1 MIFSSFAGFSKRELH
16 SRKANYSPRHRTD
29 TIAILVGD
37 AMATEK
43 TEAAVEEI
51 RKKVEKLS
59 EELASLPAE
68 LDKTVGKQLDDLA
81 KSVKGLDSTKK
92 LDDITK
98 SLTGMDSSVK
108 EIKDSKEA
116 TVIIKKLD
124 DILVS
129 LADNEVVTKKLDDLQ
144 NYIAEFSGIET
155 KVQDLAG
162 QFEETKEIVGIIVRQ
177 LDDIERKYNVA
188 IDKVT
193 EAVDTL
199 TEFVKA
205 GAAAPP
211 ETKKPT
217 KKPKE
222 TEDEEPKVPPPDKTS
237 LPSTIDAL
245 MDNLMSLVVPQTE
258 ATEMAEALEEVRD
271 ELTTM
276 IKGHTPVL
284 FQFGKRARELK
295 SYPPTATLNEND
307 IASLSREIKSW
318 TGKLKEV
325 ATSS

>member
-1 MIFSSFAGFSKRELH
+1 
-16 SRKANYSPRHRTD
+16 
-29 TIAILVGD
+29 
-37 AMATEK
+37 MATEK
-43 TEAAVEEI
+43 TEAAIEEI
-51 RKKVEKLS
+51 QETVDKLS
-59 EELASLPAE
+59 EELASLQSE
-68 LDKTVGKQLDDLA
+68 IDKKVGKKLDDLA
-81 KSVKGLDSTKK
+81 KSVKGQDSTKK
-92 LDDITK
+92 LDDIAK
-98 SLTGMDSSVK
+98 SVTGVDSAVK
-108 EIKDSKEA
+108 ELKDSKEA

-124 DILVS
+124 DLLVAM
-129 LADNEVVTKKLDDLQ
+129 ADGEVVPKKLDDLQ
-144 NYIAEFSGIET
+144 NYLVEFSGIEE
-155 KVQDLAG
+155 KVQDLAN

-205 GAAAPP
+205 GAAAAP
-211 ETKKPT
+211 EEKKPT
-217 KKPKE
+217 KESKETKEEKPKV
-222 TEDEEPKVPPPDKTS
+222 KPPDKAS

-245 MDNLMSLVVPQTE
+245 MDNLMTLVVPQTE

-307 IASLSREIKSW
+307 IASLSRDIKSW

>member
-1 MIFSSFAGFSKRELH
+1 
-16 SRKANYSPRHRTD
+16 
-29 TIAILVGD
+29 
-37 AMATEK
+37 MATEK
-43 TEAAVEEI
+43 TDAAVEEI
-51 RKKVEKLS
+51 QKKVDKLS
-59 EELASLPAE
+59 
-68 LDKTVGKQLDDLA
+68 KKLDDVA

-92 LDDITK
+92 LDDLVK
-98 SLTGMDSSVK
+98 SVK
-108 EIKDSKEA
+108 EIEDSKES

-124 DILVS
+124 DVLVS
-129 LADNEVVTKKLDDLQ
+129 LADGEVVPKKLDDLQ
-144 NYIAEFSGIET
+144 NYLAEFSGIEE
-155 KVQDLAG
+155 KVQDLAN

-193 EAVDTL
+193 EAVETL

-205 GAAAPP
+205 GPAATP
-211 ETKKPT
+211 EPKKPT

-222 TEDEEPKVPPPDKTS
+222 TKEEKPKVTPPDKAS

-245 MDNLMSLVVPQTE
+245 MDNLMTLVVPQTE

-318 TGKLKEV
+318 KGKLKEV
-325 ATSS
+325 ASSS

>member
-1 MIFSSFAGFSKRELH
+1 M
-16 SRKANYSPRHRTD
+16 
-29 TIAILVGD
+29 
-37 AMATEK
+37 
-43 TEAAVEEI
+43 
-51 RKKVEKLS
+51 
-59 EELASLPAE
+59 
-68 LDKTVGKQLDDLA
+68 
-81 KSVKGLDSTKK
+81 
-92 LDDITK
+92 
-98 SLTGMDSSVK
+98 K
-108 EIKDSKEA
+108 EVKDSKES
-116 TVIIKKLD
+116 TVIIKKID

-129 LADNEVVTKKLDDLQ
+129 LADSDVVPKKLDDLQ
-144 NYIAEFSGIET
+144 SYIAEFSGIEE
-155 KVQDLAG
+155 KVQDLSS

-193 EAVDTL
+193 EAVETL
-199 TEFVKA
+199 TEFVKS
-205 GAAAPP
+205 GSAASSDS
-211 ETKKPT
+211 KKPT

-222 TEDEEPKVPPPDKTS
+222 TKEKEPKETKAEKPEIKAPDMAK
-237 LPSTIDAL
+237 LPSTIDNL
-245 MDNLMSLVVPQTE
+245 MDNLMTLVIPQTE

-318 TGKLKEV
+318 KSKLKEV
-325 ATSS
+325 TSSS

>member
-1 MIFSSFAGFSKRELH
+1 
-16 SRKANYSPRHRTD
+16 
-29 TIAILVGD
+29 
-37 AMATEK
+37 MATEK
-43 TEAAVEEI
+43 TEAAIEEI
-51 RKKVEKLS
+51 QEKVDKLS
-59 EELASLPAE
+59 EELASLRE
-68 LDKTVGKQLDDLA
+68 EMDKKVGKKLDDLA

-98 SLTGMDSSVK
+98 SVTGVDSAVK
-108 EIKDSKEA
+108 ELKDSKEA
-116 TVIIKKLD
+116 AVIIKKLD
-124 DILVS
+124 DLLVS
-129 LADNEVVTKKLDDLQ
+129 MADGEIVPKKLDDLQ
-144 NYIAEFSGIET
+144 NYLVEFSGIEE

-199 TEFVKA
+199 TEFVKV

-211 ETKKPT
+211 EPKKPT

-222 TEDEEPKVPPPDKTS
+222 PKEEKPKVTPPDKAS
-237 LPSTIDAL
+237 LPSTIDTL
-245 MDNLMSLVVPQTE
+245 MDDLMTLVVPQTE

-318 TGKLKEV
+318 KGKLKEV

>member
-1 MIFSSFAGFSKRELH
+1 M
-16 SRKANYSPRHRTD
+16 
-29 TIAILVGD
+29 
-37 AMATEK
+37 
-43 TEAAVEEI
+43 
-51 RKKVEKLS
+51 
-59 EELASLPAE
+59 
-68 LDKTVGKQLDDLA
+68 
-81 KSVKGLDSTKK
+81 
-92 LDDITK
+92 
-98 SLTGMDSSVK
+98 K
-108 EIKDSKEA
+108 EVKDSKES
-116 TVIIKKLD
+116 TVIIKKID

-129 LADNEVVTKKLDDLQ
+129 LADSDVVPKKLDDLQ
-144 NYIAEFSGIET
+144 SYIAEFSGIEE
-155 KVQDLAG
+155 KVQDLSS

-193 EAVDTL
+193 EAVETL
-199 TEFVKA
+199 TEFVKSES
-205 GAAAPP
+205 AASSDSN
-211 ETKKPT
+211 KPT

-222 TEDEEPKVPPPDKTS
+222 TKEKETKAEKPEVKAPDMAK
-237 LPSTIDAL
+237 LPSTIDNL
-245 MDNLMSLVVPQTE
+245 MDNLMTLVIPQTE

-318 TGKLKEV
+318 KSKLKEV
-325 ATSS
+325 ASSS

>member
-1 MIFSSFAGFSKRELH
+1 
-16 SRKANYSPRHRTD
+16 
-29 TIAILVGD
+29 
-37 AMATEK
+37 MATENN
-43 TEAAVEEI
+43 AAAIEKI
-51 RKKVEKLS
+51 QKKVDGLS
-59 EELASLPAE
+59 EELASLRKNVEKKLDDTAKSLKG
-68 LDKTVGKQLDDLA
+68 LDKTVTGI
-81 KSVKGLDSTKK
+81 DSA
-92 LDDITK
+92 
-98 SLTGMDSSVK
+98 VK
-108 EIKDSKEA
+108 EVKDSKESA
-116 TVIIKKLD
+116 VIIKKID

-129 LADNEVVTKKLDDLQ
+129 LADGEVVPKKLDDLQ
-144 NYIAEFSGIET
+144 NYIAEFSGIEE
-155 KVQDLAG
+155 KIQDIAS

-193 EAVDTL
+193 EAVETL
-199 TEFVKA
+199 TEFVKSESEA
-205 GAAAPP
+205 SSEP
-211 ETKKPT
+211 KKPP

-222 TEDEEPKVPPPDKTS
+222 TKDETPKVKAPDKAS

-245 MDNLMSLVVPQTE
+245 MDNLMTLVIPQTE

-318 TGKLKEV
+318 KSKLKEM
-325 ATSS
+325 TNSS

>member
-1 MIFSSFAGFSKRELH
+1 
-16 SRKANYSPRHRTD
+16 
-29 TIAILVGD
+29 
-37 AMATEK
+37 MATEK

-51 RKKVEKLS
+51 QEKVDKLS
-59 EELASLPAE
+59 EDLASLREE
-68 LDKTVGKQLDDLA
+68 LKEFASLPEMDKKIGKKFDDLA
-81 KSVKGLDSTKK
+81 KSVKGLDATKK
-92 LDDITK
+92 LDDLAK
-98 SLTGMDSSVK
+98 SVSGIDLAVK
-108 EIKDSKEA
+108 EVKDSKES

-124 DILVS
+124 DLLVS
-129 LADNEVVTKKLDDLQ
+129 LADSDVVPKKLDDLQ
-144 NYIAEFSGIET
+144 NYIAEFSGIEE

-162 QFEETKEIVGIIVRQ
+162 QFEETNEIVGIIVRQ

-199 TEFVKA
+199 TDYVKS

-211 ETKKPT
+211 ETETPSKKP
-217 KKPKE
+217 PKE
-222 TEDEEPKVPPPDKTS
+222 TNEEAPKVKPPDMAS

-245 MDNLMSLVVPQTE
+245 MDNLMTLVIPQTE

-284 FQFGKRARELK
+284 FQFGRRARELK

-318 TGKLKEV
+318 KGKLKEM
-325 ATSS
+325 AASS

>member
-1 MIFSSFAGFSKRELH
+1 
-16 SRKANYSPRHRTD
+16 
-29 TIAILVGD
+29 
-37 AMATEK
+37 MATEK
-43 TEAAVEEI
+43 SDVVIEEI
-51 RKKVEKLS
+51 QKKVDKLS
-59 EELASLPAE
+59 GELASLREE
-68 LDKTVGKQLDDLA
+68 LKVLDSVSEMDKKIDTISKNVEKVQDIGKKLDDQA
-81 KSVKGLDSTKK
+81 KSLKGMDHTKK
-92 LDDITK
+92 LDDLTK
-98 SLTGMDSSVK
+98 SVTGIDSAVK

-116 TVIIKKLD
+116 AVIIKKID

-129 LADNEVVTKKLDDLQ
+129 LADSDVVPKKLDDLQ
-144 NYIAEFSGIET
+144 NYVAGLSGIED

-177 LDDIERKYNVA
+177 LDDIERKYNQA

-193 EAVDTL
+193 EAVETL
-199 TEFVKA
+199 SDFVKS
-205 GAAAPP
+205 GVTVPSEP
-211 ETKKPT
+211 KKPQKKPT
-217 KKPKE
+217 KETKEEEKPE
-222 TEDEEPKVPPPDKTS
+222 VRPPDKAS

-245 MDNLMSLVVPQTE
+245 MDNLMTLVIPQTE

-307 IASLSREIKSW
+307 IASLSREIKAWKS
-318 TGKLKEV
+318 KLKEM
-325 ATSS
+325 ANSS

>member
-1 MIFSSFAGFSKRELH
+1 
-16 SRKANYSPRHRTD
+16 
-29 TIAILVGD
+29 
-37 AMATEK
+37 MATEK
-43 TEAAVEEI
+43 SDAAIEELQG
-51 RKKVEKLS
+51 KVDKLS
-59 EELASLPAE
+59 EELASLREGLTVLTSVPE
-68 LDKTVGKQLDDLA
+68 MDKKIDTISKNVEKVCDSKEIQDVGKKLDDLA
-81 KSVKGLDSTKK
+81 KSLKGLDYTKK

-98 SLTGMDSSVK
+98 SVTGIDSTVK
-108 EIKDSKEA
+108 EAQDSKES

-124 DILVS
+124 DILIA
-129 LADNEVVTKKLDDLQ
+129 LADSEAVPKKLDDLQ
-144 NYIAEFSGIET
+144 NYVAGLSGIEE

-177 LDDIERKYNVA
+177 LDDIERKYNLA
-188 IDKVT
+188 IDRVT

-199 TEFVKA
+199 SEFVKS
-205 GAAAPP
+205 GTAAPSEP
-211 ETKKPT
+211 KKPP
-217 KKPKE
+217 KKPPKE
-222 TEDEEPKVPPPDKTS
+222 TQGEEKPKVIPPDKAN

-245 MDNLMSLVVPQTE
+245 MDNLMTLVVPQTE

-318 TGKLKEV
+318 KSKLKEM
-325 ATSS
+325 ATSI

>member
-1 MIFSSFAGFSKRELH
+1 MPTENNA
-16 SRKANYSPRHRTD
+16 A
-29 TIAILVGD
+29 AI
-37 AMATEK
+37 EK
-43 TEAAVEEI
+43 I
-51 RKKVEKLS
+51 QKKVDELS
-59 EELASLPAE
+59 AELASLSKNVE
-68 LDKTVGKQLDDLA
+68 
-81 KSVKGLDSTKK
+81 KK
-92 LDDITK
+92 LDDSAK
-98 SLTGMDSSVK
+98 SLKGLDKSIGEV
-108 EIKDSKEA
+108 KDSKESA
-116 TVIIKKLD
+116 VIIKKID

-129 LADNEVVTKKLDDLQ
+129 LSDSDVVPKKLDDLQ
-144 NYIAEFSGIET
+144 SYIAEFSGIEE
-155 KVQDLAG
+155 KVQDLSS

-193 EAVDTL
+193 EALETL
-199 TEFVKA
+199 TEFVKSES
-205 GAAAPP
+205 AASSEP
-211 ETKKPT
+211 KKPA

-222 TEDEEPKVPPPDKTS
+222 TKETKTEKPEVKVPDKTS

-245 MDNLMSLVVPQTE
+245 MDNLMTLVIPQTE

-318 TGKLKEV
+318 KSKLKEV
-325 ATSS
+325 TSSS

>member
-1 MIFSSFAGFSKRELH
+1 
-16 SRKANYSPRHRTD
+16 
-29 TIAILVGD
+29 
-37 AMATEK
+37 MATEK

-51 RKKVEKLS
+51 QKKVDKLS
-59 EELASLPAE
+59 KK
-68 LDKTVGKQLDDLA
+68 LDDVAKSVKGLDATKKLDDLA
-81 KSVKGLDSTKK
+81 KSVDGIDSA
-92 LDDITK
+92 
-98 SLTGMDSSVK
+98 VK
-108 EIKDSKEA
+108 EIKDSKES

-124 DILVS
+124 DLLVS
-129 LADNEVVTKKLDDLQ
+129 LADGDVVPKKLDDLQ
-144 NYIAEFSGIET
+144 NYIAEFSGIEE

-177 LDDIERKYNVA
+177 LDDIERKYNIA
-188 IDKVT
+188 LDKVT

-199 TEFVKA
+199 TDYVKS

-211 ETKKPT
+211 ETKKPS
-217 KKPKE
+217 KKPPKE
-222 TEDEEPKVPPPDKTS
+222 TEEEAPKVKPPDMAS

-245 MDNLMSLVVPQTE
+245 MDNLMTLVIPQTE

-284 FQFGKRARELK
+284 FQFGRRARELK

-318 TGKLKEV
+318 KGKLKEM
-325 ATSS
+325 AASG

>member
-1 MIFSSFAGFSKRELH
+1 
-16 SRKANYSPRHRTD
+16 
-29 TIAILVGD
+29 
-37 AMATEK
+37 MATEK
-43 TEAAVEEI
+43 TEAAIEEI
-51 RKKVEKLS
+51 QDKVDKLS
-59 EELASLPAE
+59 EELASLRE
-68 LDKTVGKQLDDLA
+68 EIDKTVGKKLDDLA

-98 SLTGMDSSVK
+98 SVTGVDSAVK
-108 EIKDSKEA
+108 ELKDSKES

-124 DILVS
+124 DLLVS
-129 LADNEVVTKKLDDLQ
+129 MADGEIVPKKLDDLQ
-144 NYIAEFSGIET
+144 NYLVEFSGIEE

-199 TEFVKA
+199 TEFVKEGA
-205 GAAAPP
+205 AAAPP
-211 ETKKPT
+211 EPKKPT

-222 TEDEEPKVPPPDKTS
+222 PKEEKPKVTPPDKAS
-237 LPSTIDAL
+237 LPSTIDTL
-245 MDNLMSLVVPQTE
+245 MDDLMTLVVPQTE

-318 TGKLKEV
+318 KGKLKEV

>member
-1 MIFSSFAGFSKRELH
+1 
-16 SRKANYSPRHRTD
+16 
-29 TIAILVGD
+29 V
-37 AMATEK
+37 
-43 TEAAVEEI
+43 
-51 RKKVEKLS
+51 
-59 EELASLPAE
+59 
-68 LDKTVGKQLDDLA
+68 
-81 KSVKGLDSTKK
+81 
-92 LDDITK
+92 
-98 SLTGMDSSVK
+98 
-108 EIKDSKEA
+108 DSKES

-129 LADNEVVTKKLDDLQ
+129 LADSDAIPKKLEDLQ
-144 NYIAEFSGIET
+144 NYIAGLSTMED

-177 LDDIERKYNVA
+177 LDDIERKYNLA

-193 EAVDTL
+193 EAVDL
-199 TEFVKA
+199 LSDFIQAQDAKSAEPSK
-205 GAAAPP
+205 PD
-211 ETKKPT
+211 KKPSREEEIEE
-217 KKPKE
+217 KPKV
-222 TEDEEPKVPPPDKTS
+222 KPPDKTS

-271 ELTTM
+271 NLTTM

-318 TGKLKEV
+318 KSKLKEM
-325 ATSS
+325 ANNN

>member
-1 MIFSSFAGFSKRELH
+1 
-16 SRKANYSPRHRTD
+16 
-29 TIAILVGD
+29 
-37 AMATEK
+37 MATENND
-43 TEAAVEEI
+43 AAIAEI
-51 RKKVEKLS
+51 QKKVSEMDKKIDALTKNVEKVCES
-59 EELASLPAE
+59 KEIS
-68 LDKTVGKQLDDLA
+68 DVGKKLDDLA
-81 KSVKGLDSTKK
+81 KTLKGQDNTKK

-98 SLTGMDSSVK
+98 SIT
-108 EIKDSKEA
+108 EIKDSKESA
-116 TVIIKKLD
+116 VIIKKID
-124 DILVS
+124 DILMA
-129 LADNEVVTKKLDDLQ
+129 LADNDVVPKKLDDLQ
-144 NYIAEFSGIET
+144 SYIAEFSGIEE

-177 LDDIERKYNVA
+177 LDDIERKYNLA

-193 EAVDTL
+193 EAVETL
-199 TEFVKA
+199 TEFVKS
-205 GAAAPP
+205 GTPAPSEP
-211 ETKKPT
+211 KKPP

-222 TEDEEPKVPPPDKTS
+222 TQDEKPAVKAPDKDS

-245 MDNLMSLVVPQTE
+245 MDNLMTLVIPQTE
-258 ATEMAEALEEVRD
+258 AKEMAEALEEVRD

-318 TGKLKEV
+318 KSKLKEM
-325 ATSS
+325 ADSA

>member
-1 MIFSSFAGFSKRELH
+1 
-16 SRKANYSPRHRTD
+16 
-29 TIAILVGD
+29 
-37 AMATEK
+37 MATENN
-43 TEAAVEEI
+43 AAAIEKI
-51 RKKVEKLS
+51 QKKVDGLS
-59 EELASLPAE
+59 EELASLRKNVEKKLDDTAKSLKG
-68 LDKTVGKQLDDLA
+68 LDKTVTGI
-81 KSVKGLDSTKK
+81 DSA
-92 LDDITK
+92 
-98 SLTGMDSSVK
+98 VK
-108 EIKDSKEA
+108 EVKDSKESA
-116 TVIIKKLD
+116 VIIKKID

-129 LADNEVVTKKLDDLQ
+129 LADGEVVPKKLDDLQ
-144 NYIAEFSGIET
+144 NYIAEFSGIEE
-155 KVQDLAG
+155 KVQDIAS

-193 EAVDTL
+193 EAVETL
-199 TEFVKA
+199 TEFVKSESDA
-205 GAAAPP
+205 SSEP
-211 ETKKPT
+211 KKPP

-222 TEDEEPKVPPPDKTS
+222 TKDETPKVKAPDKAS

-245 MDNLMSLVVPQTE
+245 MDNLMTLVIPQTE

-318 TGKLKEV
+318 KSKLKEM
-325 ATSS
+325 TNSS

>member
-1 MIFSSFAGFSKRELH
+1 
-16 SRKANYSPRHRTD
+16 
-29 TIAILVGD
+29 
-37 AMATEK
+37 MATENN
-43 TEAAVEEI
+43 AAAIEKI
-51 RKKVEKLS
+51 QKKVDGLS
-59 EELASLPAE
+59 EELASLRKNVEKKLDDTAKSLKG
-68 LDKTVGKQLDDLA
+68 LDKTVTGI
-81 KSVKGLDSTKK
+81 DSA
-92 LDDITK
+92 
-98 SLTGMDSSVK
+98 VK
-108 EIKDSKEA
+108 EVKDSKESA
-116 TVIIKKLD
+116 VIIKKID

-129 LADNEVVTKKLDDLQ
+129 LADGEVVPKKLDDLQ
-144 NYIAEFSGIET
+144 NYIAEFSGIEE
-155 KVQDLAG
+155 KVQDIAS

-193 EAVDTL
+193 EAVETL
-199 TEFVKA
+199 TEFVKSESEA
-205 GAAAPP
+205 SSEP
-211 ETKKPT
+211 KKPP

-222 TEDEEPKVPPPDKTS
+222 TKDETPKVKAPDKAS

-245 MDNLMSLVVPQTE
+245 MDNLMTLVIPQTE

-318 TGKLKEV
+318 KSKLKEM
-325 ATSS
+325 TNSS

>member
-1 MIFSSFAGFSKRELH
+1 
-16 SRKANYSPRHRTD
+16 
-29 TIAILVGD
+29 
-37 AMATEK
+37 MATEK
-43 TEAAVEEI
+43 TQAAIEETQTKI
-51 RKKVEKLS
+51 DKLS
-59 EELASLPAE
+59 EELAELRKELSAFTSVPE
-68 LDKTVGKQLDDLA
+68 LDKKIDVISEHIEKASGSDVGERLEDIV
-81 KSVKGLDSTKK
+81 KSVEGIDSALK
-92 LDDITK
+92 DIAN
-98 SLTGMDSSVK
+98 
-108 EIKDSKEA
+108 SKES

-129 LADNEVVTKKLDDLQ
+129 IADNEVVPKKLEDLQ
-144 NYIAEFSGIET
+144 NYIAEFSGVQDR
-155 KVQDLAG
+155 VQDLAN

-177 LDDIERKYNVA
+177 LDDIERKYNLA

-193 EAVDTL
+193 EAVETIMDFVSSQPAAEKEPSK
-199 TEFVKA
+199 TE
-205 GAAAPP
+205 
-211 ETKKPT
+211 KKQS
-217 KKPKE
+217 KE
-222 TEDEEPKVPPPDKTS
+222 SEEEAPKVKPPDKAS

-245 MDNLMSLVVPQTE
+245 MENLMTLVIPQTE
-258 ATEMAEALEEVRD
+258 AKEMAEALEDVRD

-318 TGKLKEV
+318 KSKLKEV

>member
-1 MIFSSFAGFSKRELH
+1 
-16 SRKANYSPRHRTD
+16 
-29 TIAILVGD
+29 
-37 AMATEK
+37 MATEK
-43 TEAAVEEI
+43 TEAAIEEI
-51 RKKVEKLS
+51 QDKVDKLS
-59 EELASLPAE
+59 EELASLRE
-68 LDKTVGKQLDDLA
+68 EIDKTVGKKLDDLA

-98 SLTGMDSSVK
+98 SVTGVDSAVK
-108 EIKDSKEA
+108 ELKDSKES

-124 DILVS
+124 DLLVS
-129 LADNEVVTKKLDDLQ
+129 MADGEIVPKKLDDLQ
-144 NYIAEFSGIET
+144 NYLVEFSGIEE

-199 TEFVKA
+199 TEFVKE
-205 GAAAPP
+205 GATAAPP
-211 ETKKPT
+211 EPKKPT

-222 TEDEEPKVPPPDKTS
+222 PKEEKPKVTPPDKAS
-237 LPSTIDAL
+237 LPSTIDTL
-245 MDNLMSLVVPQTE
+245 MDDLMTLVVPQTE

-318 TGKLKEV
+318 KGKLKEV

>member
-1 MIFSSFAGFSKRELH
+1 
-16 SRKANYSPRHRTD
+16 
-29 TIAILVGD
+29 
-37 AMATEK
+37 MATEK

-51 RKKVEKLS
+51 QEKVDKLAEELSSLQDEIDKKV
-59 EELASLPAE
+59 
-68 LDKTVGKQLDDLA
+68 GKKLDDLA
-81 KSVKGLDSTKK
+81 KSVKGLDSSKQ
-92 LDDITK
+92 LDEISK
-98 SLTGMDSSVK
+98 SVNGMDSSVK
-108 EIKDSKEA
+108 EIKDSKESA
-116 TVIIKKLD
+116 VIIKKLD

-129 LADNEVVTKKLDDLQ
+129 LADGEVVPKKLDDLQ
-144 NYIAEFSGIET
+144 NYLVEFSSIEE
-155 KVQDLAG
+155 KVQDLAS

-205 GAAAPP
+205 GAAAEPP
-211 ETKKPT
+211 EPKKPT

-222 TEDEEPKVPPPDKTS
+222 AKEEKPEVKPPDKAS

-245 MDNLMSLVVPQTE
+245 MDNLMTLVVPQTE

-307 IASLSREIKSW
+307 IASLSREIKTW
-318 TGKLKEV
+318 KGKLKEV